1 MIVLLLNDHVL
12 KQTWPGLVTGKL
24 SDVAGLVVA
33 PPLVALLLARRA
45 DLAAT
50 LLTGALFTLVKTTQT
65 GAEAATLIWTTL
77 AGPSRVLADPGDLVA
92 LPALL
97 LAWWVRQR
105 SREAVAARRRV
116 LTAVP
121 LAVLAVT
128 ATSAVP
134 ARPSAGVVAL
144 KDGAI
149 VLDGAYESRDGGTS
163 WVPYVPP
170 RPARIT
176 GVEEPVV
183 RSGPGQ
189 RAACLREHCY
199 RLVDGRVRVMRSAD
213 AGRTWALDWEIPPG
227 RVTMLERELSRERPG
242 EEPIVASSLV
252 VQERPGGHVVV
263 VANRR
268 DGVAVRAVDGMWRR
282 IGFTGDGRLLESAA
296 IPLRRPADD
305 GGEMLVAGM
314 AAAWAALLAL
324 SVQAGRRARVRAWLT
339 AVLGGLGGLLTALIP
354 FGGAFGWQQDP
365 PWTWDPTPLLS
376 GALGTVLLI
385 SAAFV
390 ASSLVADG
398 AIRSRGA
405 VDALALGVLAG
416 LCVAAPFRAW
426 SVGLLDHGV
435 ALALA
440 AVVAPVVTVA
450 GLVALRRRGYLTG
463 SSTSSPT

>member
-12 KQTWPGLVTGKL
+12 KQAWPGLVTGKL

-65 GAEAATLIWTTL
+65 GAEAASQVWTTL
-77 AGPSRVLADPGDLVA
+77 AGPSRVLADPGDLLA

-105 SREAVAARRRV
+105 SREAVAARWRV

-134 ARPSAGVVAL
+134 ARPSAGVVEL
-144 KDGAI
+144 RDGAI
-149 VLDGAYESRDGGTS
+149 VLDSAYESRDGGTS

-170 RPARIT
+170 RPARTT
-176 GVEEPVV
+176 GVEAPVA
-183 RSGPGQ
+183 GIGAGQ

-199 RLVDGRVRVMRSAD
+199 RLLDGRVGVVRSAD

-227 RVTMLERELSRERPG
+227 RVTMLERELDGERPG
-242 EEPIVASSLV
+242 EEPIVSSSLV
-252 VQERPGGHVVV
+252 VQEQPGGHVVV

-268 DGVAVRAVDGMWRR
+268 DGVAVRAADGTWRR
-282 IGFTGDGRLLESAA
+282 FGYTGDGRLLESAA
-296 IPLRRPADD
+296 IPLRRAADD
-305 GGEMLVAGM
+305 GGEMLVAGL
-314 AAAWAALLAL
+314 AAAWATLLAL

-339 AVLGGLGGLLTALIP
+339 AVLGGLGGLLTAPIP
-354 FGGAFGWQQDP
+354 FGRAFGWQQDP
-365 PWTWDPTPLLS
+365 PWAWSPTPLLI

-385 SAAFV
+385 CAVFV
-390 ASSLVADG
+390 ACSLVADG
-398 AIRSRGA
+398 GIGSRGTA
-405 VDALALGVLAG
+405 DALALGVLVG

-426 SVGLLDHGV
+426 SVGWLDHGV

-440 AVVAPVVTVA
+440 AVAAPVTTVA
-450 GLVALRRRGYLTG
+450 GLAMLRRRGYLTG